1 MENQTV
7 LKFLVASNPKGL
19 NRIAASVLYKLVLC
33 VKFVVSIVA
42 VMMGLSDP
50 ILEDAIDVIKSGNW
64 KDRQYND
71 QKKRTKRQNT
81 EY

>member
-50 ILEDAIDVIKSGNW
+50 ILEDAIDVIKSGN
-64 KDRQYND
+64 
-71 QKKRTKRQNT
+71 
-81 EY
+81 

>member
-19 NRIAASVLYKLVLC
+19 NRIAASILYKLVLC
-33 VKFVVSIVA
+33 VKFVVVSIVA

-50 ILEDAIDVIKSGNW
+50 ILEDAIDVIKGGN
-64 KDRQYND
+64 
-71 QKKRTKRQNT
+71 
-81 EY
+81 